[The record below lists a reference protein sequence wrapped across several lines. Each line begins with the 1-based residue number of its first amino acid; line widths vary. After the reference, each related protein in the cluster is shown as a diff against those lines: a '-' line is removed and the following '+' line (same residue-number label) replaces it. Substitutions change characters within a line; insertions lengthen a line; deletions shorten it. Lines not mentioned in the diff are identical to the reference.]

1 MRKLLFTTLFAVAA
15 LGMYAQNIDDIK
27 DLIAKQQYDK
37 AKDQIDKYLASEKNA
52 KKADGWFYK
61 GVIYNE
67 VAKNDKFSALLNG
80 QDGRMIAFQALQKYI
95 ELDPKNLLGTLEQ
108 NARLFDIYNGYFDL
122 AANGYN
128 AKNYDQAFLN
138 FKNALTIE
146 EYISGKGYTYG
157 NFSFPKLDT
166 SLIQNIAL
174 SAMMAKKE
182 DSAVIY
188 YQKLADAKISGPN
201 FLNIY
206 QFLVQH
212 FQEKGDKANMD
223 KYMALGKE
231 LYPTNEYW
239 CSVQLKEA
247 GDDKAKLFAKYDEL
261 TSGGCGTYSMYYNYA
276 AELFNYLYTQD
287 KKPAD
292 YAEKQGK
299 LTDVLKKTIAVN
311 NTPEANLLAARNVYN
326 QIYDLQDKQDA
337 IKGTKPDDVK
347 KRNEV
352 KGQISAK
359 FEELL
364 PYAQAAYDNYD
375 GRSGNLKPSEKGN
388 FKVATDLL
396 TRYWENKKDAAK
408 MKMYQDK
415 MKSMD

>member
-1 MRKLLFTTLFAVAA
+1 
-15 LGMYAQNIDDIK
+15 
-27 DLIAKQQYDK
+27 
-37 AKDQIDKYLASEKNA
+37 
-52 KKADGWFYK
+52 DGWFYK